1 MVPIIPGIRSTPSN
15 SSSNATSGNKK
26 REATSSVGPVDDG
39 SEADSMRPQAPEYY
53 FRRNKRRRT
62 VIDAFNSISL
72 QKEDSDADAD
82 SSQAIAEEV
91 EEEYYCNSSAS
102 SLEDVDDEEID
113 PLADETLLSD
123 TEVSRN
129 AAERKVMLELVFGPE
144 DRDPVDRKLHQ
155 LVKKSLDRVAAGELP
170 IETKDD
176 MSLNTIYNSTC
187 DSDITFPRDSVY
199 ELKRSNSLPEMM
211 SSESLNERMEMD

>member
-1 MVPIIPGIRSTPSN
+1 MVPIIPGIRSTQSN
-15 SSSNATSGNKK
+15 SSNGTNANKK
-26 REATSSVGPVDDG
+26 REATSSVAPVDDG

-62 VIDAFNSISL
+62 VIDAFSSISL
-72 QKEDSDADAD
+72 QKEDSDEDAD

-91 EEEYYCNSSAS
+91 EEEYYCSSSAS

-113 PLADETLLSD
+113 PLAEETLLSD

-129 AAERKVMLELVFGPE
+129 AVERKVMLELVFGPE
-144 DRDPVDRKLHQ
+144 ERDPVDRKLHQ
-155 LVKKSLDRVAAGELP
+155 MVKKSLDRVAVGELP

-176 MSLNTIYNSTC
+176 MSLNTTYNYTC
-187 DSDITFPRDSVY
+187 DSDITFSRDSVY

-211 SSESLNERMEMD
+211 SSETLNERMEMD